1 MNTTAL
7 PAVEKRAV
15 ARHQT
20 KTHANANYAH
30 SLSDSQG
37 ATRGH
42 RHFPVPCQFA
52 ASWLLNFIPPLASA
66 IKDTRE
72 GNARDLGS
80 CLRVLRD
87 LEQVVDLEHQ
97 GGGYQ
102 ALHGDGYQGLDQ
114 EGGYQVVDQRELWER
129 LVPHISSQGP
139 QRLAQLTVEELFG
152 AIPPAARRTLEALG
166 LPAAAAAE
174 LQRIQQPNAAVAVVA
189 APAPVPAPAPAPLPD
204 PSASVQAPIQTHKIC
219 PGCYMQVKLE
229 GGACNST
236 SCPGCR
242 TQFCY
247 ICLRPGCEVVRSHGK
262 CPQGGIDVAAFLAA
276 VQAKSI
282 DGVAAASADIAAL
295 ANYEPD
301 ATEVQRLSYAQHG
314 QLPHLGGD
322 YAQLGEEAAPPPG
335 ASPLECLVRALAS
348 IGLHG
353 AAAQLRRQQEA
364 ATVEAAAGAVGAVFL
379 AASLNIADVDL
390 LVPLADACVAW
401 EAIDASLKAFTSS
414 VDEADANSL
423 VVRQA
428 VQEAMRLEQWL
439 LADECLSRTPRV
451 RGQDVPHLIALR
463 RQQLSRL
470 TGEVRPLLA
479 EITKDKV
486 EGSSSSS
493 SSSVTPQ
500 YRLHTLHT
508 ELVSV
513 LNELLQMLHNLFGAG
528 AAMNGR
534 CM

>member
-1 MNTTAL
+1 M
-7 PAVEKRAV
+7 
-15 ARHQT
+15 
-20 KTHANANYAH
+20 
-30 SLSDSQG
+30 
-37 ATRGH
+37 
-42 RHFPVPCQFA
+42 
-52 ASWLLNFIPPLASA
+52 
-66 IKDTRE
+66 E
-72 GNARDLGS
+72 GNAQELAA
-80 CLRVLRD
+80 CVRVLRD
-87 LEQVVDLEHQ
+87 LEQIVDLEHQ

-114 EGGYQVVDQRELWER
+114 GGGYQGLDGGEYPDDDDDDDGDDDDDDDLMMMDGHQGGGNVDQRDLWQR
-129 LVPHISSQGP
+129 LVPNISSQGP

-174 LQRIQQPNAAVAVVA
+174 LQQIQQQNAAVAVVA

-219 PGCYMQVKLE
+219 PGCCMQVKLE
-229 GGACNST
+229 GHACNST
-236 SCPGCR
+236 SCPSCKTR
-242 TQFCY
+242 FCY
-247 ICLRPGCEVVRSHGK
+247 ICLRPECVVVSSHGV

-276 VQAKSI
+276 VLAKST
-282 DGVAAASADIAAL
+282 DGAAAASADIAAL

-314 QLPHLGGD
+314 QLPHV
-322 YAQLGEEAAPPPG
+322 APPP
-335 ASPLECLVRALAS
+335 APSPLECLQRALAR
-348 IGLHG
+348 IGLRG
-353 AAAQLRRQQEA
+353 AAARLRRQQEA
-364 ATVEAAAGAVGAVFL
+364 AIVAAGRAHVGALFL
-379 AASLNIADVDL
+379 AASLNVADVDL
-390 LVPLADACVAW
+390 LAPLADASVAW
-401 EAIDASLKAFTSS
+401 DAIDASLKAFTRSA
-414 VDEADANSL
+414 DEAEATSL
-423 VVRQA
+423 GMRQA

-470 TGEVRPLLA
+470 TGEVSPLLA

-486 EGSSSSS
+486 EGSSTRS

-500 YRLHTLHT
+500 YRLQTLHT

-528 AAMNGR
+528 DAMNGR

>member
-1 MNTTAL
+1 M
-7 PAVEKRAV
+7 
-15 ARHQT
+15 
-20 KTHANANYAH
+20 
-30 SLSDSQG
+30 
-37 ATRGH
+37 
-42 RHFPVPCQFA
+42 PCQYA
-52 ASWLLNFIPPLASA
+52 ASWLLNFIQPLAST
-66 IKDTRE
+66 IKDKME
-72 GNARDLGS
+72 GNAQELAA
-80 CLRVLRD
+80 CVRVLRD
-87 LEQVVDLEHQ
+87 LEQIVDLEHQ

-139 QRLAQLTVEELFG
+139 QRLAQLTVEELLG

-219 PGCYMQVKLE
+219 PGCCMQVKLE
-229 GGACNST
+229 GHACNST
-236 SCPGCR
+236 SCPSCKTR
-242 TQFCY
+242 FCY
-247 ICLRPGCEVVRSHGK
+247 ICLRPECVVVSSHGA

-314 QLPHLGGD
+314 QLPHV
-322 YAQLGEEAAPPPG
+322 APPP
-335 ASPLECLVRALAS
+335 APSPLECLQRALAR
-348 IGLHG
+348 IGLRG
-353 AAAQLRRQQEA
+353 AAARLRRQQEA
-364 ATVEAAAGAVGAVFL
+364 AIVAAGRAHVGALFL
-379 AASLNIADVDL
+379 AASLNVANVDL
-390 LVPLADACVAW
+390 LAPLADASVAW
-401 EAIDASLKAFTSS
+401 DAIDASLKAFTRSA
-414 VDEADANSL
+414 DEAEATSL
-423 VVRQA
+423 GMRQA

-439 LADECLSRTPRV
+439 LADEWLSRTPRV
-451 RGQDVPHLIALR
+451 RGQDVPLITIR
-463 RQQLSRL
+463 TQQLSRL
-470 TGEVRPLLA
+470 TSPASLRVISCLLA
-479 EITKDKV
+479 EITKFEL
-486 EGSSSSS
+486 EGDHQMQLLAI
-493 SSSVTPQ
+493 PQ
-500 YRLHTLHT
+500 HRLHTLHT

-513 LNELLQMLHNLFGAG
+513 LEDLLQMLHNLFGAG

-534 CM
+534 CI